1 MKQPHFKQVDKNPQ
15 KLKIENFLVR
25 HNQKWVWL
33 ILSLDS
39 KFDSISRLNQWN

>member
-1 MKQPHFKQVDKNPQ
+1 MKQPHFKHKNSQ

-33 ILSLDS
+33 I
-39 KFDSISRLNQWN
+39 